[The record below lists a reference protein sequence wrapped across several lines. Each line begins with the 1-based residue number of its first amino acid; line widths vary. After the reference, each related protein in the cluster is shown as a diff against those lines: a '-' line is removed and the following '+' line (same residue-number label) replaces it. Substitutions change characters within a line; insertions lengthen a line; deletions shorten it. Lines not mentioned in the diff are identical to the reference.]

1 MARPSTRVRPIR
13 VEVRRRRP
21 AAGARR
27 QAPRRRVGTRRI
39 NKLSGV
45 GRNAIRYLGIT
56 RAGRAEPSQRIL
68 RTTAERLLAV
78 PIPAAPLELLA
89 PSSVIDATGT
99 IRRLR
104 ALVAAGHSQRSIADR
119 LGVSQSALCD
129 LMHRTHC
136 TVRNRDLV
144 AALFAELEH
153 QPGTNDRARQ
163 RGVQLGWALPLEW
176 DEDTI
181 DDPSAEP
188 VRARRGGPIDTERT
202 AVRLQRSPPRACR
215 RKPSPRSSAYTTHRR
230 AIPGGG
236 VVTAPMPAPVPK
248 PRRVLISWERGSG
261 GQVVSAAGYVSAT
274 GPVILPAHG
283 YIELRSEWPT
293 SQRISILNRRIV
305 EIVYLGPD
313 DDPRPLPGTREP
325 R

>member
-1 MARPSTRVRPIR
+1 MQCSQPDCTKPARRRGQCDAHYETWRVRQHAYGRFESKYVDAGPAR
-13 VEVRRRRP
+13 EHVAKLR
-21 AAGARR
+21 AAGI
-27 QAPRRRVGTRRI
+27 GTRRI
-39 NKLSGV
+39 NELSGV

-89 PSSVIDATGT
+89 PSSIIDATGT

-104 ALVAAGHSQRSIADR
+104 ALVAAGHSQRAIADR

-136 TVRNRDLV
+136 TVRNRDVV

-153 QPGTNDRARQ
+153 QPGTNGRARR
-163 RGVQLGWALPLEW
+163 RGMQLGWALPLEW

-188 VRARRGGPIDTERT
+188 VRARRGGRIDTE
-202 AVRLQRSPPRACR
+202 A
-215 RKPSPRSSAYTTHRR
+215 
-230 AIPGGG
+230 
-236 VVTAPMPAPVPK
+236 
-248 PRRVLISWERGSG
+248 
-261 GQVVSAAGYVSAT
+261 
-274 GPVILPAHG
+274 
-283 YIELRSEWPT
+283 
-293 SQRISILNRRIV
+293 NRREAAALAAEGMEPNAIAHELGVHERTV
-305 EIVYLGPD
+305 ERYLAVAS
-313 DDPRPLPGTREP
+313 
-325 R
+325 